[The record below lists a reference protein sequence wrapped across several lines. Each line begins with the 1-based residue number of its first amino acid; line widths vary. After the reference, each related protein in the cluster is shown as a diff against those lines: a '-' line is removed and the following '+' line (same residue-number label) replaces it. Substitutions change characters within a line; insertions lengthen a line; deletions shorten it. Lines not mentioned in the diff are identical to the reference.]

1 MSALHLSENDVY
13 NRTTGQAFP
22 QRQNTSDASEWDDRL
37 GKCTHGNGYT
47 KKKKESLDGGGG
59 VHDLICLLAWQY
71 NRT

>member
-13 NRTTGQAFP
+13 NRTTGQSFP

-37 GKCTHGNGYT
+37 GKCRHGNGYT
-47 KKKKESLDGGGG
+47 KKKSHLMGRR